1 MSDIL
6 SISKIKENLTI
17 QSPSF
22 LFICTPAPSSLPFY
36 CKVTGLPGGH
46 FVMIPS
52 FLEMKD
58 ILLLSFSN
66 NFPQKSKTELYI
78 QAASHDAARQG
89 LIS

>member
-1 MSDIL
+1 
-6 SISKIKENLTI
+6 
-17 QSPSF
+17 
-22 LFICTPAPSSLPFY
+22 
-36 CKVTGLPGGH
+36 
-46 FVMIPS
+46 MIPS

-58 ILLLSFSN
+58 IHPLSVSN